1 MSVIKELSVE
11 EMERLKEIMVDV
23 HEYLGDACDS
33 DVDDMLTVV
42 ALIQTMYEDQISIVT
57 SKDEMT

>member
-1 MSVIKELSVE
+1 MSAIKTLTVE

-33 DVDDMLTVV
+33 NVDDMLTVV
-42 ALIQTMYEDQISIVT
+42 ALIQTMYEDEISIIT
-57 SKDEMT
+57 NRDEMI